1 MDTRPYE
8 LYISLD
14 RIKSLWKC
22 ETNWQN
28 ELPLR
33 AIFVA
38 LELSFLLIHE
48 TTQDPRSTVRSEERI
63 NRLFSGSRQQVE
75 LLKEVL
81 NTTLPPESSLCNE
94 QSTKTNLKILIASDE
109 KIIQRLKTWSYTY
122 TIFLQQFPFA
132 LGIEQY
138 IDMLQLEEGMTNKI
152 LSREKP
158 VFNYDKLINPDVI
171 VQIFNLRVFNQED
184 RLFATVHQI
193 TECWLFVA
201 LDLLKKSELK
211 AQISNWQDATDQIS
225 KVCSILN
232 YLSEHILLLETMVL
246 ADYHPLRVNLRDASG
261 AQSNQA
267 FELVTLAK
275 SLFFPIREYLKEHKC
290 SLLDIYYTPSK
301 HTPVYQY
308 IEALS
313 SLETRLSR
321 FFFCH
326 YKLATE
332 IIGSESLGSLGFEVQ
347 ALIKRFIDPLYLEL
361 DEVRYQYVVITNF
374 EYGKCAGNL
383 ISSLEPK
390 ELSKTIDEIAEVP
403 HYLISCQISQYIK
416 AICEHDIDS
425 WLALFEPDA
434 SIEDPY
440 GSRAFRNHSGLKVFF
455 RGFIK
460 IFASDIELKDKRM
473 LISPELGKAEFDW
486 EINTTHKSIPIK
498 FMGTEKIQFAQNGK
512 IKNVQ
517 VFHDPSVISEQLLV
531 HHGVISPKFSLEK
544 ISI

>member
-14 RIKSLWKC
+14 QIKSLWKC

-33 AIFVA
+33 AGFVA
-38 LELSFLLIHE
+38 LELSFLLIYE
-48 TTQDPRSTVRSEERI
+48 TTQYPRSTFRSEERI
-63 NRLFSGSRQQVE
+63 NRLFYGCRQQVE
-75 LLKEVL
+75 LLQEIL
-81 NTTLPPESSLCNE
+81 NTALPPENSLCNE
-94 QSTKTNLKILIASDE
+94 QSSKTNLKILIGSDE
-109 KIIQRLKTWSYTY
+109 KILKRLKTWSYTY
-122 TIFLQQFPFA
+122 TNFLEEFPFA

-138 IDMLQLEEGMTNKI
+138 IDMLKLENGAINKI
-152 LSREKP
+152 SSRQKP
-158 VFNYDKLINPDVI
+158 AFNYDKSINPDKI
-171 VQIFNLRVFNQED
+171 VQIFNLRTFNQED

-193 TECWLFVA
+193 TECWLFIA
-201 LDLLKKSELK
+201 LDLLKRSEVE
-211 AQISNWQDATDQIS
+211 AQTSNWQDATAQIS

-275 SLFFPIREYLKEHKC
+275 TLFFPLREYLKEHSC
-290 SLLDIYYTPSK
+290 CLLDIYYTPSK

-347 ALIKRFIDPLYLEL
+347 ALIKRFVDPLYLEL
-361 DEVRYQYVVITNF
+361 DKARYQYVVITNF

-383 ISSLEPK
+383 ISSLEPT
-390 ELSKTIDEIAEVP
+390 ELGKTIDEIAEVP
-403 HYLISCQISQYIK
+403 DRLIRSQIYQYIK
-416 AICEHDIDS
+416 AICEHDLDA

-434 SIEDPY
+434 TIEDPY
-440 GSRAFRNHSGLKVFF
+440 GSRAFRSHSGLKVFF

-460 IFASDIELKDKRM
+460 IFASDIEFKDKRM
-473 LISPELGKAEFDW
+473 LILPELGKAEFDW
-486 EINTTHKSIPIK
+486 EIHTTHKTIPIT
-498 FMGTEKIQFAQNGK
+498 FAGTEKIQFAQNGK

-517 VFHDPSVISEQLLV
+517 VFHDPSVISQQLLV
-531 HHGVISPKFSLEK
+531 HHGVISPNMALLCK
-544 ISI
+544 